1 MEIEISELVE
11 ILRCAKLDG
20 GTLKLVED
28 ALVCQNCGKSYPIQN
43 GILNLLREEK

>member
-1 MEIEISELVE
+1 MGIEISELVE
-11 ILRCAKLDG
+11 ILRCPGPDG
-20 GTLKLVED
+20 GTLKPIDD